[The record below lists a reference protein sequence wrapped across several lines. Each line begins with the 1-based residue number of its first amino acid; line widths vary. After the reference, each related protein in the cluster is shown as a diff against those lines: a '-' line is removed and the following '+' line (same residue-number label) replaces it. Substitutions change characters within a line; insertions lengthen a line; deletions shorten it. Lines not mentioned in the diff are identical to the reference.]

1 MKTLSEFLEITEGVE
16 FKINDPVTIYKI
28 ENNTFLYKNILNR
41 WLPSEVSLNK
51 ILKSKIT
58 IIPKLTDKERKW
70 LKNVISPFADEV
82 EDICITVCKIGE
94 EKVYLQINLKY
105 EGPILFPILFPM
117 FEKGKYYNGL
127 QIDENYTL
135 AELGLED

>member
-1 MKTLSEFLEITEGVE
+1 MKTLSEFLEIPEGVE
-16 FKINDPVTIYKI
+16 FKISNCDTIQDNIYTIKDNEFFYKRS
-28 ENNTFLYKNILNR
+28 NR
-41 WLPSEVSLNK
+41 WFPSEVSLNK

-58 IIPKLTDKERKW
+58 ILPKLTDKERKW
-70 LKNVISPFADEV
+70 LKNLISPFADEV

-105 EGPILFPILFPM
+105 EGPILFPM

-135 AELGLED
+135 AELGLGE

>member
-1 MKTLSEFLEITEGVE
+1 MKTLSEFLEIPEGVE

-58 IIPKLTDKERKW
+58 ILPKLTDKERKW

-82 EDICITVCKIGE
+82 EDICITDCKNGG
-94 EKVYLQINLKY
+94 VFLQINLKY
-105 EGPILFPILFPM
+105 EEPILFPTFD
-117 FEKGKYYNGL
+117 KGKYYNGL
-127 QIDENYTL
+127 QIEENYTL
-135 AELGLED
+135 ADLGLED

>member
-1 MKTLSEFLEITEGVE
+1 MKTLSEFLEIPEGVE

-58 IIPKLTDKERKW
+58 ILPKLTDKEREW

-82 EDICITVCKIGE
+82 EDICITDCKNGG
-94 EKVYLQINLKY
+94 VFLQINLKY
-105 EGPILFPILFPM
+105 EEPILFPTFD
-117 FEKGKYYNGL
+117 KGKYYNGL
-127 QIDENYTL
+127 QIEENYTL
-135 AELGLED
+135 ADLGLED